1 LHARFSPVKIVKKK
15 SGGGDISSFLPVKM
29 ITCSRQEV
37 LYINPPEYF
46 LKNEYKNLFK
56 KYQNI
61 RLSI

>member
-56 KYQNI
+56 NY
-61 RLSI
+61 